1 MRPAGTLLQLAV
13 CLTSLT
19 PLTAAWPGWLPH
31 MDSVVVLRRA
41 DSTDTA
47 TDASETGTAT
57 GKASITT
64 RNLNTATIE
73 TDTATETNTDETET
87 GTATKKS
94 KTTSTRKK
102 GKTTAAET
110 HTSYNVLDPAG
121 GVTMQTPVTTA
132 QPTPLYKIGDYIT
145 FGWNYTSLQG
155 TPSAVDVLVS
165 CSTASETWTLTT
177 NMTFTT
183 KAEFVWD
190 TEAEATNVESPLLVQ
205 LYTLIIKDSDT
216 SITDS
221 ADSGYLAVY
230 SGLQFGLYTGRP
242 YTPLSD
248 WECVGCNA
256 APPSIDRH
264 AVGFAVTVSVITI
277 VSFTWF
283 VTGLGLH

>member
-1 MRPAGTLLQLAV
+1 MRPTGTLLQLAV

-47 TDASETGTAT
+47 TDASETGTTT
-57 GKASITT
+57 GRASITT

-73 TDTATETNTDETET
+73 TDTASETNTDATET
-87 GTATKKS
+87 GTKKS

-110 HTSYNVLDPAG
+110 HTSYDVLDPAG

-132 QPTPLYKIGDYIT
+132 QATPLYKIGDYVT

-165 CSTASETWTLTT
+165 CSAASETWTLTT
-177 NMTFTT
+177 NMTFKT

-190 TEAEATNVESPLLVQ
+190 TEAEATNADSPLPVN

-216 SITDS
+216 SITDT
-221 ADSGYLAVY
+221 ADAGYLAVY

-248 WECVGCNA
+248 WQCVGCNA

-264 AVGFAVTVSVITI
+264 AITMAVTVSVITI
-277 VSFTWF
+277 ASFTWF